1 MKNLGLTREEKGRV
15 GQRQREES
23 FPQVPGFKV
32 QLFARKLEKV
42 GKETQRAGNA
52 KDEKKRE
59 VLGGE

>member
-1 MKNLGLTREEKGRV
+1 MKNLRLTREEKGRV
-15 GQRQREES
+15 GQREES

-52 KDEKKRE
+52 KDEKRPE